1 MDCRDAIM
9 TRRSVRAYQPD
20 PIPEDILGRI
30 MGAACSAP
38 SALNLQPWYFVVIQS
53 PEPMAKLLEL
63 MAPAPQRLDAELTQ
77 RFPNHPQVVAD
88 TKRFVQLLGGAPV
101 CVLAFL
107 TGGDTHGRS
116 QSTLLQSVA
125 AATENLLLA
134 AWNEGVASCW
144 LTAPLEAGLAQEI
157 YDAFAPEQGELTA
170 LITLGYPEK
179 IPQAPKAKSGRYIVL

>member
-1 MDCRDAIM
+1 MDCRQAIM
-9 TRRSVRAYQPD
+9 TRRSVRNYQSA
-20 PIPEDILGRI
+20 PIPENVLNNILS
-30 MGAACSAP
+30 AACAAP

-53 PEPMAKLLEL
+53 AEPMARLLEV
-63 MAPAPQRLDAELTQ
+63 MRPAPQRLDAELTQ

-101 CVLAFL
+101 CILAFQ

-144 LTAPLEAGLAQEI
+144 LTAPLEAGLAKDI
-157 YDAFAPEQGELTA
+157 HDAFAPEQGDLTA

-179 IPQAPKAKSGRYIVL
+179 IPKAPKAKSGRYLVL

>member
-77 RFPNHPQVVAD
+77 RFPNHPQVGAD

-157 YDAFAPEQGELTA
+157 HDAFAPEQGELTA

-179 IPQAPKAKSGRYIVL
+179 IPKAPKAKSGRYIVL

>member
-1 MDCRDAIM
+1 MDCRQAIM
-9 TRRSVRAYQPD
+9 TRRSVRNYQSV
-20 PIPEDILGRI
+20 PIPENVLNNILS
-30 MGAACSAP
+30 AACAAP

-53 PEPMAKLLEL
+53 AEPMARLLEV
-63 MAPAPQRLDAELTQ
+63 MRPAPQRLDAELTQ

-157 YDAFAPEQGELTA
+157 HDAFAPEQGELTA

-179 IPQAPKAKSGRYIVL
+179 IPKAPKAKSGRYIVL